1 MLYRVRVN
9 WKNIGIELDID
20 LGTLNAI
27 EKHRKGDP
35 DECLLDML
43 NMWLKQVD
51 PPPSW
56 ESLAEALESVSI
68 GEDHLA
74 QQIRD
79 KYCLPS
85 DRQAKTCGIPPP
97 VESDTEF
104 TKKYSKHLKA
114 KYSGQGALVNDK
126 WPPIPLKKYINLACI
141 NRDTVTRDRANDF
154 TKYTIRG
161 NIDDIFHD
169 KSQISMEQVAV
180 MRKGCNEEK
189 MTYPKVVLV
198 AGAPGV
204 GKTIFAWELCHRW
217 ANGELL
223 QHFELV
229 VLLRLRDKSS
239 REAKELRDL
248 FPYPKKSVSESLADE
263 ALERNGEGILF
274 LLEGFD
280 ELPPNLRS
288 ESSIYTD
295 LIKGDLLPSA
305 SVLVTSRPYAV
316 SDFHWKYFQRMSQWI
331 EILGFTRRQI
341 DEYLI
346 GYSDNDPKLLNQL
359 QRYVSLNP
367 PIHAAMYIPL
377 NTVIVCEIFRDC
389 CKSNCVIPSTMTEL
403 YTAFSLT
410 LLIRY
415 LCDQEDI
422 RVRKLNRFEDLPS
435 TIYEKFLALCK
446 LASDGISNS
455 QQVIFTDLPE
465 DIDTLGFM
473 QSVPELHVSSG
484 VSVSYNFLH
493 LTIQEFLAAYYLSL
507 QPSHVQKESISK
519 WSTSSELLFQQWPRS
534 STLDSTGTVVKF
546 LAGITKLRSDYL
558 CEQLPV
564 SSSDLVA
571 VEFKVPMSGRTRKQ
585 SISPCFRINITTQPE
600 PMIYGRDRRT
610 EIEIQCHIS
619 LSGSTSH
626 CVWLYESQNKDMLQ
640 TLFECKTVLIQIT
653 PNMTPMDC
661 FAAGWCIGNLSSC
674 KWKLCFIGQLSLDCI
689 EMLHAGITSANS
701 CGSRKICEL
710 LIGDRVMN
718 SDEETL
724 KYIFH
729 TLESEFEI
737 VKVSYYYNAIR
748 NNSNLYLASCI
759 EQSVHLKEVELIS
772 ARYSYSWCW
781 YRYSKENEFI
791 SLPAVFNA
799 MQQNNSVE
807 KLKLVSTDSEI
818 LTMLKHMKH
827 TLTHL
832 SILNIERL
840 HEKEG
845 DLSQLL
851 CFTDSSLTSIDLTL
865 SKIINGETAGLL
877 LRKKAALKTLVLKQ
891 CKLRNITDIAEALK
905 TNNVLTTLD
914 LSSNYLDVN
923 QSTPLFQVFI
933 NNQNTTLETLDV
945 SDNGYSIRYL
955 EEMLTGNNSLRSLSI
970 TITLEYS
977 YNNFIHRTSY
987 HGIEGKD
994 PTQTFMKFAESA
1006 EYDPHD
1012 RAKLTSMPG
1021 VLAYVDK
1028 VETIASVCQ
1037 VIISALKKNTT
1048 LQHLIIHT
1056 LFENIL
1062 VPTLTQCQDYDEVG
1076 SRIKI
1081 MQSRNQR
1088 TILSE

>member
-20 LGTLNAI
+20 MGTLNAI
-27 EKHRKGDP
+27 EKRRNGDP
-35 DECLLDML
+35 DECLPEMLDT
-43 NMWLKQVD
+43 WLKQID

-56 ESLAEALESVSI
+56 ESLAEALESVPI
-68 GEDHLA
+68 GEGHLA

-85 DRQAKTCGIPPP
+85 DRQADTCGIPPP
-97 VESDTEF
+97 VESDTDF

-114 KYSGQGALVNDK
+114 KYSGKGALVSDK

-141 NRDTVTRDRANDF
+141 NRDTVTRDRASDF

-180 MRKGCNEEK
+180 MRKGCNKEK

-204 GKTIFAWELCHRW
+204 GKTVFAWELCHRW
-217 ANGELL
+217 ENGELL

-239 REAKELRDL
+239 REAKELSDL

-316 SDFHWKYFQRMSQWI
+316 SDFHWKYSQRMSQWI

-415 LCDQEDI
+415 LCDQEGF

-435 TIYEKFLALCK
+435 TIYKKFLALCK

-484 VSVSYNFLH
+484 VLVSYNFLH

-507 QPSHVQKESISK
+507 QPNHVQKENISK
-519 WSTSSELLFQQWPRS
+519 RSTSSELLFQQRLKS
-534 STLDSTGTVVKF
+534 STLDSAGTVAKF
-546 LAGITKLRSDYL
+546 LAGITKLRNDCL

-564 SSSDLVA
+564 SYSDLVA
-571 VEFKVPMSGRTRKQ
+571 VEFVVPMYGKARSRRFTQ
-585 SISPCFRINITTQPE
+585 CFRINITTQPR
-600 PMIYGRDRRT
+600 PMIYGRDGRRRT
-610 EIEIQCHIS
+610 EIQCHVS
-619 LSGSTSH
+619 LSSSTSH

-701 CGSRKICEL
+701 YSGRKIKFCEL

-724 KYIFH
+724 KCIFH

-737 VKVSYYYNAIR
+737 VKVSYYYNTIR
-748 NNSNLYLASCI
+748 NNGNVYLASCI

-772 ARYSYSWCW
+772 AQYSYSWCSH
-781 YRYSKENEFI
+781 RFSNEFT
-791 SLPAVFNA
+791 SLPAVFKA
-799 MQQNNSVE
+799 MKLNNSVE
-807 KLKLVSTDSEI
+807 KLKLVNTESDI
-818 LTMLKHMKH
+818 LTMLEHMKH

-840 HEKEG
+840 HAEEG

-865 SKIINGETAGLL
+865 SHIINGETAGLL
-877 LRKKAALKTLVLKQ
+877 LRKKTALKTLILKQ
-891 CKLRNITDIAEALK
+891 CRLHNITDIAEALK

-923 QSTPLFQVFI
+923 QLTPLFQIFT

-955 EEMLTGNNSLRSLSI
+955 EEMLTGNNSLHSLSI
-970 TITLEYS
+970 TITLSSYS
-977 YNNFIHRTSY
+977 YSNPIHRTSC
-987 HGIEGKD
+987 HGIEGID
-994 PTQTFMKFAESA
+994 PTQIFMKFVESA

-1062 VPTLTQCQDYDEVG
+1062 VPTLTQCQDYDKVG

-1081 MQSRNQR
+1081 MQSSNQR
-1088 TILSE
+1088 TI